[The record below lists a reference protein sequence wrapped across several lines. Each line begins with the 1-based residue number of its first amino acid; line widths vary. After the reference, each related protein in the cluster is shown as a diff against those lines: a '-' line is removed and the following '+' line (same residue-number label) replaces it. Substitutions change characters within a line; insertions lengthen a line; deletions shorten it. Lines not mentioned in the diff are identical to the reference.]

1 MADLLLSAVISAV
14 LKKAANS
21 LVQQIAEMWGI
32 RDQQERLHNML
43 LEIHA
48 VLPNAERRAN
58 SNAAIKLWLL
68 KLKAAAYDADDLLD
82 EFCYEDLRRDAVR
95 HGQKVSNLSHFFSLE
110 IPALF
115 LYKMSGKLKKVVQRI
130 DDLVVQMG
138 RFGFGQNICAQVAN
152 RSITEDLVVDS
163 KIVGRDNDKE
173 EIVRLLLEGRDSAD
187 LIVVP
192 VVGMGGLGKT
202 TLVRLVY
209 NDPRVQE
216 HFELPLW
223 VFVSKKF
230 SIGLIV
236 KSIIELVMGDCSVP
250 TNNRELLKRRLHQ
263 ALSGRKYLLVLD
275 DVWNENV
282 DKWEHLRAI
291 LNCGDSRSAIIVT
304 TRNTKVASIM
314 GTVKSY
320 NLGFLGDDDSWNLFH
335 KRAFSMEV
343 EETEELVEIGR
354 KLVQNC
360 GGLPL
365 AINTLVFPKGYE
377 MDKEKLI
384 QYWMA
389 NGFIPSDGPGNLEMK
404 GNDIFNELAWSGLTS
419 GESGED
425 AKIAFP
431 SLKSMVLSEMPN
443 ISSWCEGEVGNE
455 TSLVF
460 PVLNRLDINNCPKLT
475 AMPIVPVLEKLS
487 VKGNKTLSCFAARL
501 TTLQGL
507 SLENHRGDSQS
518 ANDSLI
524 FQPWEFLNDLSLTG
538 YDSIAPIEWL
548 GSMVV
553 LKELYVRQCENLHC
567 LPSSI
572 GGLTSLEKLEI
583 GGCPNLANLPE
594 GMEEL
599 VALELLRIRG
609 CPKMRVLPEAKAS
622 QSGSGCSLERRIF
635 LTGRC
640 FLFGQLYLR

>member
-21 LVQQIAEMWGI
+21 LVQQIGEMWGI
-32 RDQQERLHNML
+32 SDQQERLHNML
-43 LEIHA
+43 LEIHD

-58 SNAAIKLWLL
+58 SNAAVKLWLL

-138 RFGFGQNICAQVAN
+138 R
-152 RSITEDLVVDS
+152 
-163 KIVGRDNDKE
+163 DNDKE

-187 LIVVP
+187 LTVVP

-250 TNNRELLKRRLHQ
+250 TNNRELLKRHLHQ

-291 LNCGDSRSAIIVT
+291 LNCRDSRSAIIVT

-365 AINTLVFPKGYE
+365 AINTLGSLMSDKNQAREWLVVLEESRIWETRSPNNRVLPKLRLSYDHLPPYMKQCFAFCAVFPKGYE

-404 GNDIFNELAWSGLTS
+404 GNDIFNELAWRSFFYDVINVENNKNNKETHDFNEVQHQLGAYVLTHTRL
-419 GESGED
+419 
-425 AKIAFP
+425 
-431 SLKSMVLSEMPN
+431 SLF
-443 ISSWCEGEVGNE
+443 ID
-455 TSLVF
+455 F
-460 PVLNRLDINNCPKLT
+460 PVEYY
-475 AMPIVPVLEKLS
+475 MEKM
-487 VKGNKTLSCFAARL
+487 KHK
-501 TTLQGL
+501 
-507 SLENHRGDSQS
+507 
-518 ANDSLI
+518 
-524 FQPWEFLNDLSLTG
+524 
-538 YDSIAPIEWL
+538 
-548 GSMVV
+548 
-553 LKELYVRQCENLHC
+553 
-567 LPSSI
+567 
-572 GGLTSLEKLEI
+572 
-583 GGCPNLANLPE
+583 
-594 GMEEL
+594 
-599 VALELLRIRG
+599 
-609 CPKMRVLPEAKAS
+609 
-622 QSGSGCSLERRIF
+622 
-635 LTGRC
+635 
-640 FLFGQLYLR
+640 